1 MSTDL
6 RKAAVVLMTLPRDRA
21 AAIFAQLE
29 LGQVDALT
37 VEIAKDEPVTTDEHE
52 SVVREF
58 VAAVPRATPPSQDR
72 STVQEPFQNASRGQ
86 TGPTLDRRLPSA
98 LPAFEFLRTVDS
110 QDLLASLAD
119 EHPQT
124 IALVLSHLPSPQCA
138 RIVSGL
144 DETVARWVLPRLAAI
159 GPASAEVVADVERG
173 LQRRLARRAR
183 R

>member
-124 IALVLSHLPSPQCA
+124 IALILAHLSSSHAAQILAELDDPLA
-138 RIVSGL
+138 RDV
-144 DETVARWVLPRLAAI
+144 TRRLAAI
-159 GPASAEVVADVERG
+159 GAAGADAVDDVARG
-173 LQRRLARRAR
+173 LERRLARRAWR
-183 R
+183 